1 MTLVEFSD
9 EGLGVLLAMR
19 TERDAPNRRIV
30 LTKVAYVHL
39 TPRSWGFVAYPEAW
53 VQQNAA
59 GIFVAT
65 EPKLAKIFRYPS
77 RQRYEVA
84 FLSKDLF
91 DCAIQCLKERNISA
105 LYELIAVTFGTR
117 QGFSI
122 EAGCLLAPDEYSAET
137 ALVRDDGYIPRPPAI
152 SGGKNQL

>member
-59 GIFVAT
+59 GIDRK
-65 EPKLAKIFRYPS
+65 P
-77 RQRYEVA
+77 
-84 FLSKDLF
+84 
-91 DCAIQCLKERNISA
+91 
-105 LYELIAVTFGTR
+105 G
-117 QGFSI
+117 GFSWYHTF
-122 EAGCLLAPDEYSAET
+122 E
-137 ALVRDDGYIPRPPAI
+137 V
-152 SGGKNQL
+152 